1 MSGGVRHVDWY
12 FDFISPFVW
21 LQAEEL
27 QQLPAD
33 VQIRCKPVLFA
44 GLLQHWGQLGPAEIA
59 GKRTFTYEFV
69 VWKAHTLGLTAR
81 LPPAHPFNPLPL
93 LRLSALL
100 GAPLPIVLRLSRFVW
115 SEGRSADDRA
125 DWEALTR
132 ELGVDDADAAM
143 NDPGAKQIVRDN
155 GSEAIAR
162 GVFGVPTAVVDDRL
176 FWGADA
182 TPMLLDYLRGAP
194 VFESAEMQHARAMP
208 IGKARA
214 GKLGG

>member
-1 MSGGVRHVDWY
+1 MSDSVRTIDWY
-12 FDFISPFVW
+12 FDFISPFAW
-21 LQAEEL
+21 LQAEDL
-27 QQLPAD
+27 AHLPVD
-33 VQIRCKPVLFA
+33 VNIRCKPVLFA
-44 GLLQHWGQLGPAEIA
+44 GLLQAWGQLGPAEIA
-59 GKRTFTYEFV
+59 GKRTFTYEFI
-69 VWKAHTLGLTAR
+69 VWKAQKLGLTAG

-100 GAPLPIVLRLSRFVW
+100 GSSLPTVLRLCRFVW

-125 DWEALTR
+125 DWAALTR
-132 ELGVDDADAAM
+132 ELGVADPDAPM
-143 NDPGAKQIVRDN
+143 NDAGAKQIVRDN
-155 GSEAIAR
+155 GAAAIAC
-162 GVFGVPTAVVDDRL
+162 GVFGVPTAVVDGHL

-194 VFESAEMQHARAMP
+194 VFESEQMQRARAMP

>member
-1 MSGGVRHVDWY
+1 MSEAARRIDWY
-12 FDFISPFVW
+12 FDFISPFAW
-21 LQAEEL
+21 LQVEDLA
-27 QQLPAD
+27 QFPAD

-44 GLLQHWGQLGPAEIA
+44 GLLQQWGQLGPAEIA

-69 VWKAHTLGLTAR
+69 VWKAQKLGLSAR

-100 GAPLPIVLRLSRFVW
+100 GASLPIVLRLFRFVW

-132 ELGVDDADAAM
+132 ELGVADPDAAM
-143 NDPGAKQIVRDN
+143 NDVLAKQIVRDN
-155 GSEAIAR
+155 GNEAIAC
-162 GVFGVPTAVVDDRL
+162 GVFGVPTAVVDGRL

-182 TPMLLDYLRGAP
+182 TPMLLDYLRGAQ
-194 VFESAEMQHARAMP
+194 VFDSAQMRRAREMP